1 MAALVGI
8 PSDCEG
14 PFSFLL
20 LFVTILLCDFG
31 SQTQFRRNSDAIL
44 SIVMGRYRFG
54 CITMVLSSLF

>member
-31 SQTQFRRNSDAIL
+31 SQTQFRRNF
-44 SIVMGRYRFG
+44 VNCNG
-54 CITMVLSSLF
+54 SLPIRLYYDGS